1 MMGEM
6 IEKNK
11 PPVIEMSDPG
21 PATLSEERSVRWNS
35 RLEEAAK
42 DIGESSKSYKLMH
55 IEEAQQAT
63 TIYNGLMIAGIVT
76 GPLAG
81 IVTSVGT
88 AIAIEGNTMVACNIV
103 SIILGFISGI
113 IVSVIKF
120 GRYEEMS
127 NANKQAAA
135 RYTSIE
141 SNVRRQLS
149 LFRTDRVAASPYM
162 EWLEAK
168 YDELF
173 LSAPLLPAS
182 AYDKFSNR
190 AEELGLKIPNRYD
203 SVIEI
208 NHEYEDARMGE
219 VADQTTTSVNEN
231 PGDDMGVASSKT
243 AISAKWQTAIT
254 DVMLSQAM
262 KGEKK
267 VKRTETMSQFP
278 ELNECSDQML
288 RYEMKRMM
296 GFN

>member
-1 MMGEM
+1 MGEM

-11 PPVIEMSDPG
+11 PPVISMTDPG
-21 PATLSEERSVRWNS
+21 PATSSDERSVHWNS
-35 RLEEAAK
+35 CLEEAAK

-173 LSAPLLPAS
+173 MSAPLLPTS

-190 AEELGLKIPNRYD
+190 AEKLGLKIPNRYD

-219 VADQTTTSVNEN
+219 VADQTTISINEN
-231 PGDDMGVASSKT
+231 PGDDMGAASCKT

-254 DVMLSQAM
+254 DVMLSQDM

-288 RYEMKRMM
+288 QYEMKRMM

>member
-1 MMGEM
+1 MGEM
-6 IEKNK
+6 IENNK
-11 PPVIEMSDPG
+11 PPVVEVSDPG
-21 PATLSEERSVRWNS
+21 PATSSEERSVRWNS
-35 RLEEAAK
+35 CLEEAAK

-55 IEEAQQAT
+55 IQEAQQVT
-63 TIYNGLMIAGIVT
+63 TIYNSLMIAGIVT

-88 AIAIEGNTMVACNIV
+88 AISIEGNTMVACNII

-120 GRYEEMS
+120 GRYEEMG

-149 LFRTDRVAASPYM
+149 LFRADRVAASPYM

-173 LSAPLLPAS
+173 MSAPLLPAS

-219 VADQTTTSVNEN
+219 VADQTTISINEN
-231 PGDDMGVASSKT
+231 PGDDVGAASSKT

-254 DVMLSQAM
+254 DVMLSRTM